1 MPLYDFHCP
10 QCDKTVELLARL
22 DATPPCPACGA
33 EGLQRLVSC
42 IAPEGKSGEIIKAG
56 RAQAAREGHFSNY

>member
-10 QCDKTVELLARL
+10 QCDKTVELLARF
-22 DATPPCPACGA
+22 DATPPQS
-33 EGLQRLVSC
+33 GLRRRGVAASC